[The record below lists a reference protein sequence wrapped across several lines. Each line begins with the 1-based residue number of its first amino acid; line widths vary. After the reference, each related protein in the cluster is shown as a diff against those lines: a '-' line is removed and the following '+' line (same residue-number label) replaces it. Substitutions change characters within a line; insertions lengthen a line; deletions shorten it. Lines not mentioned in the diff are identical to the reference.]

1 MHDMTVCDVEDLN
14 RFWSRITMKEMHI
27 KLVAEDK

>member
-14 RFWSRITMKEMHI
+14 HFWSRTTMKEMHI
-27 KLVAEDK
+27 KLIAEDK